1 MSVAI
6 IAAGIFFLKRWR
18 KRKGNI
24 FPDIVI
30 EIGIEF
36 QDSLDQTKKFFLFK
50 KNFFPK

>member
-6 IAAGIFFLKRWR
+6 IAAGIFFLKLWR
-18 KRKGNI
+18 KRKENI

-30 EIGIEF
+30 ENENGF
-36 QDSLDQTKKFFLFK
+36 RDSFGQTKKFFYLK